1 MLVCDKILKFFI
13 VYWIWWVFYFIG
25 ILGLLN
31 KSLLNIF
38 KFNI

>member
-25 ILGLLN
+25 ILLN